1 MKQVTRDNVYLLN
14 DLQLEKLAHIALDK
28 GFDFVHLDE
37 LVNALYLHNA
47 GSVVEIR
54 LSPYGSNVDYTI
66 MVNDTDCV
74 VKHKSFCLNDEN
86 DYDEFAKELG
96 MISKMDNQ
104 GWFDV
109 MHDFAEKVS
118 ADKLHRYKRKQ
129 EESLRDISY
138 ALRELSEML

>member
-28 GFDFVHLDE
+28 GFSFVHLDE
-37 LVNALYLHNA
+37 IVNALYLHNA
-47 GSVVEIR
+47 GSVVDVR
-54 LSPYGSNVDYTI
+54 LSPYGSNVDCTI
-66 MVNDTDCV
+66 IVNDTDQV

-86 DYDEFAKELG
+86 DYDEFAQELD
-96 MISKMDNQ
+96 MISTMDNQ

-118 ADKLHRYKRKQ
+118 ANKLHRYKRKQ

-138 ALRELSEML
+138 ALRELSEMI